1 MEQFMTRDQDM
12 IISSYSTEQLKTF
25 LSSSSPYYSTLSFP
39 MADVRANPV
48 PEVSL
53 EKQYR
58 LFYPALLPK
67 SLNTDLQEDN
77 TEKYVFGVFFF
88 YSDMTDR
95 IRPILL
101 RALLYFR
108 RQPWR
113 SYPDILLVSIITLNP
128 LPPPLFQPRPFKSCF
143 HHFLWSKIKW

>member
-1 MEQFMTRDQDM
+1 MEQLMTRDQDM

-25 LSSSSPYYSTLSFP
+25 LSSSSPYNTTLSFP
-39 MADVRANPV
+39 IADVRANPA

-88 YSDMTDR
+88 
-95 IRPILL
+95 
-101 RALLYFR
+101 
-108 RQPWR
+108 
-113 SYPDILLVSIITLNP
+113 
-128 LPPPLFQPRPFKSCF
+128 LF
-143 HHFLWSKIKW
+143 